1 MAYHPGLQLAT
12 ITVGGASTLESGE
25 SLVLSAHITAS
36 RSLLWVDGDISW
48 HYDSDTKTVDGTLG
62 SELLI
67 ELLPCDIQGFR
78 TQNNQII
85 DVSVPGSYTHLYN
98 IRVTKSKM
106 VGNKKVQVGTSKD
119 YSNVFIPTG
128 DGSPVDLDTMQPVA
142 TVAGGVV
149 LVPDTWDKRVAA
161 AEAAAVAAEAV
172 VPTTDAAVRAAF
184 ETTGSAS
191 DAYLAGKIAS
201 NVAPVRRI
209 ASPGG
214 GAVCISIDDA
224 FSAMRTFATLLNERG
239 QRATFCI
246 TTNLMNDATGATK
259 IIDQDILDF
268 HAAGHEIA
276 AHSKTHAN
284 LTSITPAQ
292 AVTEL
297 EYPKLWLEGL
307 IGSPVT
313 TWAYTFGTS
322 SGGRNATTDS
332 YVYPLYDRV
341 LDTNVYRNNSI
352 WPRWTEPPA
361 LIQRTAWIDTNQ
373 EQALAMV
380 KKAADSPVVSSLFFH
395 NIGTAVN
402 PTMAQVVELLD
413 YALALGVP
421 LLTVREAF
429 GGFHYLT
436 NPSFEDGFSGWR
448 KIIVGGGALEVV
460 AAPPDAGVT
469 GTKVLR
475 ITAPDSTGGAYVAQQ
490 VPVQPGRTYRAS
502 GRGRVVSGVIRQQN
516 DNYIRVRF
524 RRVDGSEISYVR
536 SAAVTASAWTK
547 FGFDV
552 TAPPDAAYVHFEV
565 VCADVEGGCVMEFD
579 HMFFGPQTQ
588 FDLG

>member
-1 MAYHPGLQLAT
+1 MAYHPGLQLT
-12 ITVGGASTLESGE
+12 TVTVGGASTLESGD
-25 SLVLSAHITAS
+25 SLLLVATITAT
-36 RSLLWVDGDISW
+36 RSLLWVEGNTSW
-48 HYDSDTKTVDGTLG
+48 HYDSDPKTVEGILGT
-62 SELLI
+62 ELSFEI
-67 ELLPCDIQGFR
+67 LPCNISGFR

-85 DVSVPGSYTHLYN
+85 DVSAPGSYTHLYN
-98 IRVTKSKM
+98 IRVSKF
-106 VGNKKVQVGTSKD
+106 KVSGGKRSPVGTTKD

-128 DGSPVDLDTMQPVA
+128 DGSPVDLDTLLPVG
-142 TVAGGVV
+142 TQAGGVV
-149 LVPDTWDKRVAA
+149 LVPDTWDARVAA
-161 AEAAAVAAEAV
+161 AEAAAIAAEAV
-172 VPTTDAAVRAAF
+172 VPTTDAVMRAAF
-184 ETTGSAS
+184 EAAGSAS

-201 NVAPVRRI
+201 SAAPMRRI

-214 GAVCISIDDA
+214 GAVCISVDDA
-224 FSAMRTFATLLNERG
+224 YSAMRTFAALLEGRG

-246 TTNLMNDATGATK
+246 TPDLMNDATGATK
-259 IIDQDILDF
+259 ITNQDILDF

-284 LTSITPAQ
+284 LTSIAPAQ
-292 AVTEL
+292 AVVEL
-297 EYPKLWLEGL
+297 EYPKRWLEGI

-313 TWAYTFGTS
+313 TWTYPFG
-322 SGGRNATTDS
+322 SGKSGRNATTDS

-341 LDTNVYRNNSI
+341 LDTNLYNHNSI

-361 LIQRTAWIDTNQ
+361 LIQRTAWTETNQ

-380 KKAADSPVVSSLFFH
+380 KKAADSPVISSLFFH

-402 PTMAQVVELLD
+402 PTLAQVVELLD

-421 LLTVREAF
+421 LLTVRESF

-436 NPSFEDGFSGWR
+436 NSSFEDGFSGWR
-448 KIIVGGGALEVV
+448 KFIVGGGALEVV
-460 AAPPDAGVT
+460 AAPPDAGMT

-475 ITAPDSTGGAYVAQQ
+475 ITAPASTGGAYVSQQ
-490 VPVQPGRTYRAS
+490 IPVQPGKTYRAS

-524 RRVDGSEISYVR
+524 RAVDGSGISTVL
-536 SAAVTASAWTK
+536 SAAVTSAAWTK

-552 TAPPDAAYVHFEV
+552 TTPPGAAYVHFEV
-565 VCADVEGGCVMEFD
+565 VCADVEGGVVMEFD
-579 HMFFGPQTQ
+579 HMLFGPQTQ

>member
-1 MAYHPGLQLAT
+1 MTAAYGDVP
-12 ITVGGASTLESGE
+12 
-25 SLVLSAHITAS
+25 
-36 RSLLWVDGDISW
+36 LLD
-48 HYDSDTKTVDGTLG
+48 
-62 SELLI
+62 
-67 ELLPCDIQGFR
+67 
-78 TQNNQII
+78 
-85 DVSVPGSYTHLYN
+85 
-98 IRVTKSKM
+98 
-106 VGNKKVQVGTSKD
+106 
-119 YSNVFIPTG
+119 
-128 DGSPVDLDTMQPVA
+128 
-142 TVAGGVV
+142 
-149 LVPDTWDKRVAA
+149 PDTGRFPDDFAPPSVAAAVTDAQTARQGAEDALADAVELVGDVTVWDARVAA

-214 GAVCISIDDA
+214 GAVCISVDDA
-224 FSAMRTFATLLNERG
+224 YSGMRTFAALLEARG

-246 TTNLMNDATGATK
+246 TPDLMNSGATR
-259 IIDQDILDF
+259 IVNQDILDF

-292 AVTEL
+292 AVVEL
-297 EYPKLWLEGL
+297 EYPKLWLEDL

-313 TWAYTFGTS
+313 TWAYPFGSWS
-322 SGGRNATTDS
+322 SGRNETTDS

-341 LDTNVYRNNSI
+341 LDTNVYTHNSI

-361 LIQRTAWIDTNQ
+361 LIQRTAWTEANQ
-373 EQALAMV
+373 QQALAMV
-380 KKAADSPVVSSLFFH
+380 KKAADSPVISSLFFH
-395 NIGTAVN
+395 DIGTPVN
-402 PTMAQVVELLD
+402 PTMEQVVELLD

-448 KIIVGGGALEVV
+448 RFIVGGGALDVV
-460 AAPPDAGVT
+460 AAPPDAGIT
-469 GTKVLR
+469 GTQVLR
-475 ITAPDSTGGAYVAQQ
+475 ITAPASTGGAYVSQQ
-490 VPVQPGRTYRAS
+490 IPVQPGRTYRAS

-524 RRVDGSEISYVR
+524 RRVDGSLISTVL
-536 SAAVTASAWTK
+536 SAAVTSAAWAK

-552 TAPPDAAYVHFEV
+552 TTPPDAAYVLFEV

-579 HMFFGPQTQ
+579 HMFFGPPTQ

>member
-1 MAYHPGLQLAT
+1 MTAAYGDVP
-12 ITVGGASTLESGE
+12 
-25 SLVLSAHITAS
+25 
-36 RSLLWVDGDISW
+36 LLD
-48 HYDSDTKTVDGTLG
+48 
-62 SELLI
+62 
-67 ELLPCDIQGFR
+67 
-78 TQNNQII
+78 
-85 DVSVPGSYTHLYN
+85 
-98 IRVTKSKM
+98 
-106 VGNKKVQVGTSKD
+106 
-119 YSNVFIPTG
+119 
-128 DGSPVDLDTMQPVA
+128 
-142 TVAGGVV
+142 
-149 LVPDTWDKRVAA
+149 PDTGRFPDDFAPPSVAAAVTDAQTARQGAEDALADAVELVGDVTVWDARVAA
-161 AEAAAVAAEAV
+161 AEAAAIAAKTV
-172 VPTTDAAVRAAF
+172 VPTTDAAMRAAF
-184 ETTGSAS
+184 EAAGSAS

-297 EYPKLWLEGL
+297 EYPKLWLEDL

-313 TWAYTFGTS
+313 TWAYTFGS
-322 SGGRNATTDS
+322 SSSGRNATTDS

-341 LDTNVYRNNSI
+341 LDTNLYRNNSI

-395 NIGTAVN
+395 NIGTPVN

-524 RRVDGSEISYVR
+524 RRVDGSEISYVL
-536 SAAVTASAWTK
+536 SGAVTASAWTK

-565 VCADVEGGCVMEFD
+565 VCADVAGGCVMEFD

>member
-1 MAYHPGLQLAT
+1 MTAAYGDVP
-12 ITVGGASTLESGE
+12 
-25 SLVLSAHITAS
+25 
-36 RSLLWVDGDISW
+36 LLD
-48 HYDSDTKTVDGTLG
+48 
-62 SELLI
+62 
-67 ELLPCDIQGFR
+67 
-78 TQNNQII
+78 
-85 DVSVPGSYTHLYN
+85 
-98 IRVTKSKM
+98 
-106 VGNKKVQVGTSKD
+106 
-119 YSNVFIPTG
+119 
-128 DGSPVDLDTMQPVA
+128 
-142 TVAGGVV
+142 
-149 LVPDTWDKRVAA
+149 PDTGRFPDDFAPPSVAAAVTDAQTARQGAEDALADAVELVGDVTVWDAWVAA

-201 NVAPVRRI
+201 SAAPMRRI

-214 GAVCISIDDA
+214 GAVCITVDDA
-224 FSAMRTFATLLNERG
+224 YSAMRTFAALLEARG

-259 IIDQDILDF
+259 ITNQDILDF

-284 LTSITPAQ
+284 LTLITPAQ
-292 AVTEL
+292 AVVEL

-313 TWAYTFGTS
+313 TWAYPFG
-322 SGGRNATTDS
+322 SGTPSQIGRNATTDS

-341 LDTNVYRNNSI
+341 LDTTLYTHNAI

-361 LIQRTAWIDTNQ
+361 LIQRTSWTEANQ
-373 EQALAMV
+373 EQAMAMV
-380 KKAADSPVVSSLFFH
+380 KKAADSPVISSLFFH
-395 NIGTAVN
+395 NIGTPVN
-402 PTMAQVVELLD
+402 PTLAQVVELLD

-436 NPSFEDGFSGWR
+436 NSSFEDGFRGWR
-448 KIIVGGGALEVV
+448 KFIVGGGALEVV
-460 AAPPDAGVT
+460 AAPPDAGMT

-475 ITAPDSTGGAYVAQQ
+475 ITAPASTGGAYVSQQ
-490 VPVQPGRTYRAS
+490 IPVQPGRTYRAS
-502 GRGRVVSGVIRQQN
+502 GRGRVVSGVIGQQN

-524 RRVDGSEISYVR
+524 LAVDGSEISTVL
-536 SAAVTASAWTK
+536 SAAVTSAAWTK

-552 TAPPDAAYVHFEV
+552 TTPPGAAYVRFEV
-565 VCADVEGGCVMEFD
+565 VCADVVGGAVMEFD

>member
-1 MAYHPGLQLAT
+1 MAYHPGLQLT
-12 ITVGGASTLESGE
+12 TVTVGGASTLESGD
-25 SLVLSAHITAS
+25 SLLLVATITAT
-36 RSLLWVDGDISW
+36 RSLLWVEGNTSW
-48 HYDSDTKTVDGTLG
+48 HYDSDPKTVEGILGT
-62 SELLI
+62 ELSFEI
-67 ELLPCDIQGFR
+67 LPCNISGFR

-85 DVSVPGSYTHLYN
+85 DVSAPGSYTHLYN
-98 IRVTKSKM
+98 IRVSKF
-106 VGNKKVQVGTSKD
+106 KVSGGKRSPVGTTKD

-128 DGSPVDLDTMQPVA
+128 DGSPVDLDTLLPVG
-142 TVAGGVV
+142 TQAGGVV
-149 LVPDTWDKRVAA
+149 LVPDTWDARVAA
-161 AEAAAVAAEAV
+161 AEAAAIAAEAV
-172 VPTTDAAVRAAF
+172 VPTTDAVMRAAF
-184 ETTGSAS
+184 EAAGSAS

-201 NVAPVRRI
+201 SAAPMRRI

-214 GAVCISIDDA
+214 GAVCISVDDA
-224 FSAMRTFATLLNERG
+224 YSAMRTFAALLEGRG

-246 TTNLMNDATGATK
+246 TPDLMNDATGAIK
-259 IIDQDILDF
+259 ITNQDILDF

-284 LTSITPAQ
+284 LTSIAPAQ
-292 AVTEL
+292 AVVEL

-313 TWAYTFGTS
+313 TWTYPFGS
-322 SGGRNATTDS
+322 SSSGRNATTDS

-341 LDTNVYRNNSI
+341 LDTNLFSHNSI

-361 LIQRTAWIDTNQ
+361 LIQRTAWTETNQ

-395 NIGTAVN
+395 NFGTASN

-448 KIIVGGGALEVV
+448 KFIVGGGALEVV
-460 AAPPDAGVT
+460 AAPPDAGMT
-469 GTKVLR
+469 GTQVLR
-475 ITAPDSTGGAYVAQQ
+475 ITAPASTGGAYVSQQ
-490 VPVQPGRTYRAS
+490 IPVQPGRTYRAS

-524 RRVDGSEISYVR
+524 RAVDGSVISTVL
-536 SAAVTASAWTK
+536 SAAVTSTAWTK

-552 TAPPDAAYVHFEV
+552 TTPPDAAYVLFEV